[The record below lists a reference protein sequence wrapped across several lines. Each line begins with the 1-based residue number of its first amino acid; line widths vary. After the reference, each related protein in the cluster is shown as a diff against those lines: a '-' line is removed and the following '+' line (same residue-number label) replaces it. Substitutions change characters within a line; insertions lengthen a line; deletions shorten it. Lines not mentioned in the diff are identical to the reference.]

1 MFNSAVNGQ
10 HGAMT
15 DILDFYQQLGMALT
29 FMVLATFFAAG
40 TVKGV
45 IGLGLPTVSMGLLGL
60 AMAPVQ
66 AAALLIVPATL
77 TNIWQLAF
85 GGQLRGVIW
94 RLWPMQLGIV
104 LGTALGTL
112 WFGLGSGA
120 GMARALGAAL
130 LVYALAGLAA
140 PALRI
145 ARGWEVWA
153 GPLCGVLTG
162 AISAGTG
169 VFVIPA
175 VPYLGALGLTRDEL
189 VQALGLSF
197 TVSTLALAGG
207 LLWHQ
212 QLGAAEMGA
221 SVVAV
226 VPALLGMLV
235 GQWLRGRISA
245 LWFRRIF
252 FVGMGM
258 LGGHLLVNG

>member
-1 MFNSAVNGQ
+1 
-10 HGAMT
+10 MT
-15 DILDFYQQLGMALT
+15 DILAFYQQLGLALT
-29 FMVLATFFAAG
+29 LMVLATFFAAG

-45 IGLGLPTVSMGLLGL
+45 IGLGLPSVSMGLLGL

-77 TNIWQLAF
+77 TNIWQVAF
-85 GGQLRGVIW
+85 GGHFRSVGL

-104 LGTALGTL
+104 LGTVLGTL
-112 WFGLGSGA
+112 WFGLGSGT

-130 LVYALAGLAA
+130 LIYALAGLAA

-145 ARGWEVWA
+145 ARRWEVGV
-153 GPLCGVLTG
+153 GPLCGLLTG

-175 VPYLGALGLTRDEL
+175 VPYLGALGLHRDEL

-212 QLGAAEMGA
+212 QLGTAELGA
-221 SVVAV
+221 SVLAV
-226 VPALLGMLV
+226 VPALLGMLA
-235 GQWLRGRISA
+235 GQWLRGRING

-252 FVGMGM
+252 FVGMGA
-258 LGGHLLVNG
+258 LGLHLLVNG